1 MMLQLSPEIIR
12 QYSSVFIVNLSVL
25 TTGMSVGWSSPMLVK
40 LADPLQTPL
49 SRPITENE
57 ASWIVSLGYLIS
69 SFSNVIGS
77 FLLDKIG
84 RKYSVLACAVPK
96 LSMAIFLI
104 FVTEVWMVI
113 FARAFMLLND
123 CFLFCV
129 VPVYAAEI
137 ASKTQR
143 GSLGTFLQL
152 FSSLGVVITLSVG
165 PFVSY
170 YTYSY
175 ILLAM
180 VVITTIPVL
189 ILPESPFFQYSQ
201 GKTDEALKTL
211 TEIRGSET
219 QAKLE
224 LEDYEKS
231 AENSI
236 KISKVELLK
245 NKIFLK
251 SLLLCFL
258 LYGGSQLVGF
268 NAVSFYL
275 QTILISTKTNVAP
288 EIASVIIG
296 VIQTMGS
303 LSVTLLTAIFERKRI
318 LILSLSGMFIGM
330 IGLGVFFQLS
340 SPEFNVTGFMN
351 YLPII
356 SLIIVVF
363 CYSAGFG
370 SLIWPIGA
378 ELFEGPS
385 RAFGTTLGLVVCQ
398 LTIFATSKY
407 FFDMTS
413 VLGPA
418 STYWFFSGMCVIVGI
433 LVALFLPETKDKTF
447 SEIQDSLGKTEK
459 GVS

>member
-330 IGLGVFFQLS
+330 
-340 SPEFNVTGFMN
+340 
-351 YLPII
+351 
-356 SLIIVVF
+356 
-363 CYSAGFG
+363 
-370 SLIWPIGA
+370 
-378 ELFEGPS
+378 EGMWLMSGRRYPS
-385 RAFGTTLGLVVCQ
+385 TLN
-398 LTIFATSKY
+398 
-407 FFDMTS
+407 
-413 VLGPA
+413 
-418 STYWFFSGMCVIVGI
+418 
-433 LVALFLPETKDKTF
+433 KDN
-447 SEIQDSLGKTEK
+447 
-459 GVS
+459 

>member
-1 MMLQLSPEIIR
+1 
-12 QYSSVFIVNLSVL
+12 
-25 TTGMSVGWSSPMLVK
+25 MSISWSSPMLVK
-40 LADPLQTPL
+40 LADPSQTPL
-49 SRPITENE
+49 SRPITDNE
-57 ASWIVSLGYLIS
+57 GSWIVSMGYLIS
-69 SFSNVIGS
+69 AFSNVIGS

-84 RKYSVLACAVPK
+84 RKYSVLVCAVPK
-96 LSMAIFLI
+96 LSMAFFLI

-113 FARAFMLLND
+113 FARAVMMLND

-137 ASKTQR
+137 ASITQR

-152 FSSLGVVITLSVG
+152 FSSLGVVITLAVG

-170 YTYSY
+170 YTFSY

-180 VVITTIPVL
+180 VAITTIPVFF
-189 ILPESPFFQYSQ
+189 LPESPFFQYSK
-201 GKTDEALKTL
+201 GKADEALKTL
-211 TEIRGSET
+211 TRIRGSET

-224 LEDYEKS
+224 LDDYAKS
-231 AENSI
+231 AEKSI

-258 LYGGSQLVGF
+258 LYGGSQIVGF

-288 EIASVIIG
+288 EVASVVIG

-303 LSVTLLTAIFERKRI
+303 LSVTLLTAVLARKHI

-330 IGLGVFFQLS
+330 IGLGVFFQLCA
-340 SPEFNVTGFMN
+340 PEFNVTGFMN

-356 SLIIVVF
+356 SLIFVVY

-398 LTIFATSKY
+398 LTIFATAKY
-407 FFDMTS
+407 FLDMTS
-413 VLGPA
+413 ALGPA
-418 STYWFFSGMCVIVGI
+418 STYWFFSGMCVIVAI
-433 LVALFLPETKDKTF
+433 LIAVFLPETKDKTF